1 MGCPRIGDPHMIVRR
16 LTRTPAVLA
25 ALGAAVLVLS
35 TAVTAAARP
44 AIAPADSDKSNVR
57 AVTSSTAA
65 LSPGQSGWV
74 SVVWTTDKT
83 VTDWS
88 TTVTA
93 PRGVT
98 VTYPTTR
105 GGSDTSLYGMDTLVG
120 STKDFTAFKLKVPY
134 TQTSSFQVVVK
145 STYTTGA
152 GNSDKNGDDGKGN
165 NQKSYS
171 TTETITVPVKAASGA
186 AFTLQTTS
194 VSVKAGSNGF
204 ERIAFSG
211 GQTDLADFTVRLG
224 QLPAGL
230 EVAYPGDRSASGL
243 NGDTTL
249 VGGSTD
255 YAGVRFIATDL
266 KAGRYEIPLSIGYT
280 AATAQ
285 KTSAT
290 LTLVVS

>member
-1 MGCPRIGDPHMIVRR
+1 MQSRR
-16 LTRTPAVLA
+16 LTRTPGVLA
-25 ALGAAVLVLS
+25 VLGAAVLVLS
-35 TAVTAAARP
+35 TAMTAAARP

-57 AVTSSTAA
+57 AVATTTAA

-93 PRGVT
+93 PKGVT

-105 GGSDTSLYGMDTLVG
+105 GGSDTSLYGSNTLVRT
-120 STKDFTAFKLKVPY
+120 TKDFTAFKLKVPY
-134 TQTSSFQVVVK
+134 TQTSSFQVVVR
-145 STYTTGA
+145 STYKTGA
-152 GNSDKNGDDGKGN
+152 GNSDDDGDDEKGN

-171 TTETITVPVKAASGA
+171 TTETITVPVKAASGP
-186 AFTLQTTS
+186 AFTQQTTS
-194 VSVKAGSNGF
+194 LSIKAGSNGF
-204 ERIAFSG
+204 QRITFAG
-211 GQTDLADFTVRLG
+211 GQTDLAAFTVRLG

-243 NGDTTL
+243 NGDPTL

-266 KAGRYEIPLSIGYT
+266 KPGRYEIPLAISYT
-280 AATAQ
+280 AASAQ
-285 KTSAT
+285 KTATT